1 MDFYVDSV
9 EFGSKLVQTAI
20 ENFGR
25 IGEFIKI
32 TLVARII
39 NFAIA
44 NNFKNILNKDVL

>member
-25 IGEFIKI
+25 IGEFMRI
-32 TLVARII
+32 TLVTRII
-39 NFAIA
+39 NFAIVH
-44 NNFKNILNKDVL
+44 NLKNILNKDVL